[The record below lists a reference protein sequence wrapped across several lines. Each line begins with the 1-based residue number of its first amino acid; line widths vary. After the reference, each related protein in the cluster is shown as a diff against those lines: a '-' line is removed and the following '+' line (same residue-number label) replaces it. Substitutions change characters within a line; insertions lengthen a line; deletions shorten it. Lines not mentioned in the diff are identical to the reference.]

1 MVFLEILINY
11 IIPIIYDS
19 FVTLILVLLFLF
31 IFRIKDSNI
40 RILFFFFP
48 LIKPIIVIAE
58 KINVNEIALG
68 SRDFTGGIRFPD
80 PLKFFPPYSKIE
92 IFDMVNFSELNNF
105 ILVIALISISIILIA
120 RWTNIALLY
129 RSLAYEEK
137 VSSKEVPEL
146 YSIIDNY
153 VERIKVKAPDISLTH
168 RKYYTPFIVGIKTCT
183 LVLSPTLIEKLNN
196 EEKETLI
203 NHELS
208 HIKRRDN
215 LIGWIALILR
225 DLNFF
230 NPFAYI
236 TYYLIKS
243 EQESA
248 CDKLMTKYSEK
259 SPKQIAKNFLN
270 SILKLKSVQE
280 DYVLKEKHSI
290 NYGSPYLFKRGI
302 NFNIIHNRVR
312 NILKVNPNKI
322 HAKIFPKT
330 SMYLLF
336 LFLLFIQITIV
347 LKFCNTLIVLR

>member
-1 MVFLEILINY
+1 MFFLELLTNY

-19 FVTLILVLLFLF
+19 FVSLILVLFLLF

-40 RILFFFFP
+40 RILFFFLP
-48 LIKPIIVIAE
+48 LIKPFMVIAE
-58 KINVNEIALG
+58 KIDVNEMVLG
-68 SRDFTGGIRFPD
+68 SRGFTGGIRFPD
-80 PLKFFPPYSKIE
+80 PLKFFPPHNKIE
-92 IFDMVNFSELNNF
+92 IFDMVNFSEFNNL
-105 ILVIALISISIILIA
+105 ILSIALISISIILIA
-120 RWTNIALLY
+120 RWASIALLY
-129 RSLAYEEK
+129 RSLAHEEK

-153 VERIKVKAPDISLTH
+153 IERIKVKAPDISLTY
-168 RKYYTPFIVGIKTCT
+168 RKYSTPFIVGIRTCT
-183 LVLSPTLIEKLNN
+183 LVISPTLIEKLNN
-196 EEKETLI
+196 EEKEILI

-236 TYYLIKS
+236 AYYLIKS

-248 CDKLMTKYSEK
+248 SDKLMTKYSEK

-270 SILKLKSVQE
+270 SILKLKSIQE
-280 DYVLKEKHSI
+280 DYVPEENHSM
-290 NYGSPYLFKRGI
+290 NYGSPYFFKRGI
-302 NFNIIHNRVR
+302 NFNIIHNRVQ

-322 HAKIFPKT
+322 HAKIFPKIL
-330 SMYLLF
+330 MYLLF
-336 LFLLFIQITIV
+336 ILLLFIQTAFV
-347 LKFCNTLIVLR
+347 LKISNTLMILR